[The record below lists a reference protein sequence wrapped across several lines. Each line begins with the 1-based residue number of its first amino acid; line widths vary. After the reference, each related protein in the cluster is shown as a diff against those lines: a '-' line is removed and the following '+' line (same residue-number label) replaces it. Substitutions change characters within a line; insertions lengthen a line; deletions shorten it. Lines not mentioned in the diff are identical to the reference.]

1 MLEKTLTSMHK
12 ENLVLMQQYRKR
24 RFTKYSELL
33 SCLLVAEQ
41 NNELL
46 MKMHGI
52 RDSGTTPAP
61 EALAY
66 GSKPP
71 NKKKKQKKKG
81 KNKRVL

>member
-1 MLEKTLTSMHK
+1 MTSMHK
-12 ENLVLMQQYRKR
+12 ENLVLMQQYRER

-46 MKMHGI
+46 MNMHGI
-52 RDSGTTPAP
+52 RDSDTAPVP
-61 EALAY
+61 EALAS

-71 NKKKKQKKKG
+71 NKKKK
-81 KNKRVL
+81 KRRKARTKELYSR